1 MANNLIPE
9 VFKLKIAQ
17 ISGIFKGLF
26 FMFLALFLFFAI
38 FTFDIND
45 NSFLTKSSKSY
56 SNIIGPIGSYTAS
69 FFNLFF
75 WGIKLFTCNFFST
88 ASYFSF
94 IRKRFDYF
102 FIRLLLILISFTLIP
117 QIFFSWIGNKIY

>member
-45 NSFLTKSSKSY
+45 NSFLTKTSKSY

-69 FFNLFF
+69 FLIYSFGGLSYLLV
-75 WGIKLFTCNFFST
+75 IFFST
-88 ASYFSF
+88 ASYFSLQEKDL
-94 IRKRFDYF
+94 II
-102 FIRLLLILISFTLIP
+102 FIRLLLILISFTLILKY
-117 QIFFSWIGNKIY
+117 FFLDWK

>member
-45 NSFLTKSSKSY
+45 NSFLTKTSKSY

-69 FFNLFF
+69 FLIYSFGGLSYLLV
-75 WGIKLFTCNFFST
+75 IFFST

-94 IRKRFDYF
+94 TKKD
-102 FIRLLLILISFTLIP
+102 LI
-117 QIFFSWIGNKIY
+117 IFLFVFY